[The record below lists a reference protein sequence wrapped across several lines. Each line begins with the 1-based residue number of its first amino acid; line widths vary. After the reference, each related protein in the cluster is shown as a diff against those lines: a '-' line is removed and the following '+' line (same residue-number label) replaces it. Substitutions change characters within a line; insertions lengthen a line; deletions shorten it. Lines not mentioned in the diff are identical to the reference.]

1 MKLNILN
8 SKIVVN
14 MEDGKMLGYIKD
26 LDIDLQSYTIKN
38 LIVENKMGIVNRLF
52 RCFLKDTSVVIS
64 TKEIIS
70 IGNDIILVKNHLKK
84 KG

>member
-8 SKIVVN
+8 SKIIVN

-38 LIVENKMGIVNRLF
+38 LIVEHKTGILNKVF

-70 IGNDIILVKNHLKK
+70 IGNDIILVKNHLKRK
-84 KG
+84 